1 MGRSNVLALSQKAE
15 GRKQMRMREIK
26 RELKKEQHI
35 LDAIKNI
42 IAIVEGFPADKRLR
56 IVKAAAILAGID
68 L

>member
-1 MGRSNVLALSQKAE
+1 
-15 GRKQMRMREIK
+15 MRMREIK